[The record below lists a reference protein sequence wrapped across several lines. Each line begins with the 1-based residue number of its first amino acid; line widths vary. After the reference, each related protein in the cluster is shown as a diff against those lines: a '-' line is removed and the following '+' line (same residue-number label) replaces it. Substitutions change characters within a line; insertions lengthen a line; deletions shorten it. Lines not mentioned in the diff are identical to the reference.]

1 MSNQPDYSKRHSPS
15 VDAAMTPESN
25 PNVHNK
31 YASVLIAVLLQA
43 IKDATF
49 KESSVTEKY
58 NATEWLCDED
68 NIVLQLCLDVANM
81 DHSTILKKV
90 AIEGWNLNL

>member
-1 MSNQPDYSKRHSPS
+1 MNDTNFE
-15 VDAAMTPESN
+15 VDAALTPTSN
-25 PNVHNK
+25 PNVQNK

-49 KESSVTEKY
+49 KDSTVTEKY

-81 DHSTILKKV
+81 DHNTVLQKV
-90 AIEGWNLNL
+90 AKEGWNLNL